1 MRLQSK
7 PSLKLT
13 RYGSL
18 ARPLGTSLMKR
29 TLTFIVAI
37 AIASSVWA
45 QHATTFV
52 FVKITESIMP
62 LQRGEKYEDPLDEA
76 LKKAGLGEVTGGGS
90 MLSTEKTIEWVGVD
104 VELTDLTTG
113 IPFLRKKLTE
123 LGAPKGSVLEYE
135 HNGETVQVP
144 VRD

>member
-1 MRLQSK
+1 
-7 PSLKLT
+7 
-13 RYGSL
+13 
-18 ARPLGTSLMKR
+18 MKR

-37 AIASSVWA
+37 TIATSVWA

-76 LKKAGLGEVTGGGS
+76 LKKAGLGEVTGAGS
-90 MLSTEKTIEWVGVD
+90 MLTKEKTVEWIGLD
-104 VELTDLTTG
+104 VELTDPVTG

-123 LGAPKGSVLEYE
+123 LGAPAGSVLEYE
-135 HNGETVQVP
+135 RNGETLQVP